1 MMTFYS
7 FCVCSIDVFVNKLS
21 FVKVCVLDC
30 SVLWDWAQLRG
41 NSKGWCRFENRFPPK
56 ENRSFYGRNP
66 DFCVS
71 NQSDSVGELK
81 RNKFASNSTEV
92 GLVTTVCPSWVS
104 DHILSLVSHNS
115 MSFTSLVSHNSVSFI
130 GEHSVS
136 FISHQSFDH
145 LSTSVTTLCLLS
157 VTTVWLLPVTSHSES
172 LISHYSVSV
181 INSYHSES
189 LISHYSVSV
198 ITSYH
203 SVSVIS
209 HYSVGYQ
216 SPVSGC

>member
-30 SVLWDWAQLRG
+30 SVLSWDWAQLRG

-56 ENRSFYGRNP
+56 KNRSFYGRSP

-130 GEHSVS
+130 GEHSVFYQSPVIWS
-136 FISHQSFDH
+136 FIN
-145 LSTSVTTLCLLS
+145 
-157 VTTVWLLPVTSHSES
+157 
-172 LISHYSVSV
+172 ISHYA
-181 INSYHSES
+181 
-189 LISHYSVSV
+189 
-198 ITSYH
+198 
-203 SVSVIS
+203 VSVIS
-209 HYSVGYQ
+209 HHSVTFTSLQ
-216 SPVSGC
+216 PQWVSY